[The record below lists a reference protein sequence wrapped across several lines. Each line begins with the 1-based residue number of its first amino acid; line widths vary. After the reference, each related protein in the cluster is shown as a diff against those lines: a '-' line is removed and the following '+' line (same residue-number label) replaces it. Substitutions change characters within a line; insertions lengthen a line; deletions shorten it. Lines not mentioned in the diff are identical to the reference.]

1 MAVFVSKNRTP
12 HPRTSWHGRDGTV
25 LRRYLASGIS
35 QMLLGK
41 YRMYVDGMEWDGIP
55 YCTNSI
61 AISPIVEN
69 SGAANIYDI
78 TTYMLWAA
86 CGSHMPVP

>member
-1 MAVFVSKNRTP
+1 
-12 HPRTSWHGRDGTV
+12 
-25 LRRYLASGIS
+25 
-35 QMLLGK
+35 
-41 YRMYVDGMEWDGIP
+41 MYVDGMEWDGIP